1 MRSQRVLF
9 AVVLGG
15 TYLVLL
21 LCVALAVVRR

>member
-21 LCVALAVVRR
+21 LCVVLAVMRR